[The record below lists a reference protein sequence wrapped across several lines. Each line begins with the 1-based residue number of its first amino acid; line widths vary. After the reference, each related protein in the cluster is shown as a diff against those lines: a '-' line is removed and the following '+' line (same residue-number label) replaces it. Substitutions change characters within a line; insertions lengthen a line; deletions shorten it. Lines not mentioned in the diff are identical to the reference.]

1 MYMSPLYAFLFYTAL
16 ILGTIPLLLI
26 WKNNTKFDKKNPIFP
41 YVVVVFIA
49 SFYEYFGTY
58 LLKINVTNWFMAYK
72 ILALTSLLYYFY
84 HILKKKYIFLFIFF
98 ITFFSAT
105 FIYNLSKLNDETFL
119 DISAY
124 LNTIITAVVI
134 TFSIIWFKQLDRK
147 TIQSNTKQEPN
158 SYFIAGL
165 LLMYGGTIF
174 LYLYAN
180 NLYLN
185 NKELFFT
192 SWMLNI
198 FLNIVNR
205 TLLIIGVWKI
215 IKNHKKE

>member
-58 LLKINVTNWFMAYK
+58 LLKINATNWFMVYK
-72 ILALTSLLYYFY
+72 ILAITTLQYYFY
-84 HILKKKYIFLFIFF
+84 HILNKKHKALFIV
-98 ITFFSAT
+98 FSALFIAT
-105 FIYNLSKLNDETFL
+105 FVYNLQHLNDKTFL

-124 LNTIITAVVI
+124 LNAITTCLVI
-134 TFSIIWFKQLDRK
+134 TFSILWFKQLERK
-147 TIQSNTKQEPN
+147 TIQIERKQNPN
-158 SYFIAGL
+158 VYFIVGL
-165 LLMYGGTIF
+165 LFMYGGTII

-180 NLYLN
+180 NLYLT

-192 SWMLNI
+192 SWMLNF

-205 TLLIIGVWKI
+205 TLLIVGVWKI
-215 IKNHKKE
+215 IKHHKNQ